1 MARGALT
8 RAAIAAAALA
18 GATPLAAQSVEVAP
32 FVGMRAGG
40 GDGFT
45 ILSVRPTLVDHDP
58 VVGVVL
64 DVPLW
69 DGLQIEGLFSHE
81 PINFNVYTDASTP
94 ALRLHGAM
102 DHWQAGALQEF
113 GRGAV
118 RPFLSG
124 VLGLTRYA
132 LEADSDYRFAVGG
145 GGGVK
150 IFPTSRVGVRLD
162 GRVYS
167 TFLDASTS
175 AGICGGAG
183 CVVGLHVDVS
193 WQFEVTAGV
202 VVRIGPG
209 A

>member
-1 MARGALT
+1 MARGALRRT
-8 RAAIAAAALA
+8 AIALALLGAAA
-18 GATPLAAQSVEVAP
+18 PLSAQSVELAP
-32 FVGMRAGG
+32 ILGMRAGG
-40 GDGFT
+40 DDFD
-45 ILSVRPTLVDHDP
+45 LVSVRPAVIDHDP
-58 VVGVVL
+58 VVGVVV

-69 DGLQIEGLFSHE
+69 NGLQVEGLFSHE
-81 PINFNVYTDASTP
+81 PINVNVYVDPYTLGA
-94 ALRLHGAM
+94 RLHGAM

-113 GRGAV
+113 ARGAV

-124 VLGLTRYA
+124 VLGLTRFA
-132 LEADSDYRFAVGG
+132 VEADAEYRFTVGG

-193 WQFEVTAGV
+193 WQFEMTAGL

>member
-1 MARGALT
+1 MARGTLT
-8 RAAIAAAALA
+8 RTAIVAALIA
-18 GATPLAAQSVEVAP
+18 WAAPLSAQSVEVAP

-40 GDGFT
+40 DDFSIVG
-45 ILSVRPTLVDHDP
+45 VPAAVVDHEP

-69 DGLQIEGLFSHE
+69 EGLQIEGLFSHQ
-81 PINFNVYTDASTP
+81 PINLTVYTAPYTP
-94 ALRLHGAM
+94 GGRLHGAT
-102 DHWQAGALQEF
+102 DQWQAGALQEF

-132 LEADSDYRFAVGG
+132 VEANSDYRFAVGAS
-145 GGGVK
+145 GGVK
-150 IFPTSRVGVRLD
+150 LFPTSHVGVRLD
-162 GRVYS
+162 GRVFS
-167 TFLDASTS
+167 TFLDATTT

-183 CVVGLHVDVS
+183 CLLGIHVDAS
-193 WQFEVTAGV
+193 WQFEMTAGV
-202 VVRIGPG
+202 VIRLGRG

>member
-1 MARGALT
+1 MDRGALT
-8 RAAIAAAALA
+8 RTAFAVALLACAAPLSAL
-18 GATPLAAQSVEVAP
+18 SVEVAP

-40 GDGFT
+40 DVFQ
-45 ILSVRPTLVDHDP
+45 IVSVRPAVVDHDP
-58 VVGVVL
+58 VIGLVL

-69 DGLQIEGLFSHE
+69 EGLQIEGLFSHL
-81 PINFNVYTDASTP
+81 PINVNVYADTYTQTT
-94 ALRLHGAM
+94 RLHGAM

-132 LEADSDYRFAVGG
+132 IEADSEYRFSVGG

-162 GRVYS
+162 GRVFS

-183 CVVGLHVDVS
+183 CVVGIHVDVS
-193 WQFEVTAGV
+193 WQFEMTAGV
-202 VVRIGPG
+202 VVRIGRG